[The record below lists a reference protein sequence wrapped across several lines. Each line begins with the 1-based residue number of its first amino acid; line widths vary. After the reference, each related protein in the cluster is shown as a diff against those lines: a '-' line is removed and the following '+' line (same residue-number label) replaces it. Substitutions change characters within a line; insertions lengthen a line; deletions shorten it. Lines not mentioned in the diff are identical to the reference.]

1 MKERHARLLQLLKMY
16 EQEGKY
22 VSGDVL
28 SEKLG
33 VSTRTIRSDIRY
45 LNKQYLADAEICS
58 NNRLGY
64 KLVGRM
70 EVFKKQDYLE
80 FNQRAF
86 YIVQSLMEA
95 DSWKSYQ
102 EIADFLHVSAQT
114 VNSDL
119 NRITELVANQQFEI
133 TFETETFSGIRMN
146 GEEIDKRLLLAHFVK
161 RDFATIEELRHELK
175 ELFTKWWF
183 DGRQIDDT
191 MARLDESLEQYGISL
206 NMHVKSMLVVAV
218 LIQTYRL
225 NQTAVSKL
233 DVDLCQYGKPLR
245 EKLVAQA
252 ILKKEG
258 LKNGELLLRE
268 SSFLAVQL
276 IGWKV
281 FPDSKGVK
289 DGYLFKNIDLQ
300 INESL
305 SILGE
310 KYGYDFLEDHQLVN
324 GLQAHIKRMI
334 YPLAYRILIN
344 NPFLSFI
351 KSEYIQAYQMAV
363 VFSKLISSRVSIH
376 IPENEVGYI
385 ALHIEAA
392 IERMND
398 LKIKAAVIFK
408 ENHVLATL
416 SKQKIEKNF
425 RQIEVVGMYS
435 INERQQL
442 PENVSLVI
450 SQLPIKNIDKK
461 VIVVNEFLQV
471 DDLATIKQNITFG
484 ILKDRVSEEK
494 LIYLNESTKEAFL
507 EKMVDYFHLQHYFN
521 GILDRENL
529 SSTDIGN
536 EIAIP
541 HPLFSTNEEESY
553 IYIGVNQQRMT
564 WGERS
569 VRLVFLLILSERD
582 KLRYEYIYREIY
594 QLMKNKST
602 IENLLTTNSYKAF
615 MENLQ

>member
-22 VSGDVL
+22 VGGDVL

-45 LNKQYLADAEICS
+45 LNENYLADAEISS

-64 KLVGRM
+64 KLEGKM
-70 EVFKKQDYLE
+70 EVFKKQDYFE

-86 YIVQSLMEA
+86 YIVQLLMEA

-102 EIADFLHVSAQT
+102 EIADCLHVSAQT
-114 VNSDL
+114 INSDL
-119 NRITELVANQQFEI
+119 NRITELISSQQLEV
-133 TFETETFSGIRMN
+133 TLETETFSGIRMIGN
-146 GEEIDKRLLLAHFVK
+146 EIDKRLLLAHFVK
-161 RDFATIEELRHELK
+161 RDFATKDELRHELR

-183 DGRQIDDT
+183 EERQIDET
-191 MARLDESLEQYGISL
+191 MAHLDEVLEQYGVSL
-206 NMHVKSMLVVAV
+206 NIQVKSMLVVAV
-218 LIQTYRL
+218 LIQKYRL
-225 NQTAVSKL
+225 NQKAISKFEL
-233 DVDLCQYGKPLR
+233 DLSQDDQSLK
-245 EKLVAQA
+245 ENSAAQA

-258 LKNGELLLRE
+258 LPDGELLLRE

-281 FPDSKGVK
+281 FPDSNGIK
-289 DGYLFKNIDLQ
+289 DNQLFRKIDLQ

-305 SILGE
+305 AILGD
-310 KYGYDFLEDHQLVN
+310 KYGYDFWEDHQLVN
-324 GLQAHIKRMI
+324 GLQAHIKRII
-334 YPLAYRILIN
+334 YPLTYKALIN

-363 VFSKLISSRVSIH
+363 VFSKLISSRVSVH

-408 ENHVLATL
+408 EKHVLATL
-416 SKQKIEKNF
+416 SKQKIEKHF
-425 RQIEVVGMYS
+425 RQIEVIDIYS
-435 INERQQL
+435 IDEVHQL

-450 SQLPIKNIDKK
+450 SQLPIKNINKK
-461 VIVVNEFLQV
+461 VIVVNEFLQA
-471 DDLATIKQNITFG
+471 DDLASIKQNITFG

-507 EKMVDYFHLQHYFN
+507 EKMVDRFRLQRYFN

-529 SSTDIGN
+529 SPTDIGN
-536 EIAIP
+536 EIALP
-541 HPLFSTNEEESY
+541 HPLFSTNEKESY
-553 IYIGVNQQRMT
+553 IYIGVNQQRIT

-569 VRLVFLLILSERD
+569 VRLVFLLILSEKD
-582 KLRYEYIYREIY
+582 KLKYEYIYREIY

-602 IENLLTTNSYKAF
+602 VENLLSTNSYEEF